1 MKAREELRLWLV
13 GRQRWLH
20 QEEGVGW
27 GEANKGENVCGVGGC
42 EEGLVVPRKE

>member
-27 GEANKGENVCGVGGC
+27 GEANKGENVWGWGVVKKG
-42 EEGLVVPRKE
+42 